1 MACQTCPPPPLCA
14 HVQQY
19 CTVLP
24 FRRWS
29 GRSGRLSPH
38 SCRRDVSRSSIYLSI
53 YVYTGNDTI
62 VTTVMVIVTMVTHER
77 LFLED
82 YMMSLIRQ
90 AGQ

>member
-1 MACQTCPPPPLCA
+1 MSSSTIVCSRPAVL
-14 HVQQY
+14 Y
-19 CTVLP
+19 CTAIQEMV
-24 FRRWS
+24 WEAE
-29 GRSGRLSPH
+29 SGRLSPH
-38 SCRRDVSRSSIYLSI
+38 SYHRDVSRSSIYLSI

-82 YMMSLIRQ
+82 YMTSLIRQ